1 MSSVICMTCPLPLGC
16 CYYYIIPRFDAKHNP
31 PRPFVGETTTT
42 PAHPLFFLKT
52 PALAPPARN
61 LAPARRPP
69 VIYQRNITVKAGNA
83 PPRPSF
89 LPCSALGLGSGAR
102 LWGLPLA
109 PSPLLR
115 PVVS

>member
-1 MSSVICMTCPLPLGC
+1 MSFKKKL
-16 CYYYIIPRFDAKHNP
+16 Y
-31 PRPFVGETTTT
+31 
-42 PAHPLFFLKT
+42 HPFFLKKT
-52 PALAPPARN
+52 PALAPFARN

-89 LPCSALGLGSGAR
+89 LPYSALGLGSGAR

-109 PSPLLR
+109 PFSALL